1 MGEDYEWIK
10 DVAIGSL
17 RTAVR
22 KHAKELGALL
32 LLSQSDLSVLR

>member
-22 KHAKELGALL
+22 KNAKEIAAMLIMTKT
-32 LLSQSDLSVLR
+32 DLTELR